1 MSKFLENILQSIRTI
16 AGTTD
21 EKILKLENLL
31 AMTPHKERRARG
43 KIETLL
49 EEFRGLRDGGVRY
62 RIWIGRKP
70 DKPSMTI
77 LSTRSLRGNPVVKI
91 NETLYRVCRI
101 KRFDAYIKI
110 LQPISCTTI
119 EEKGV
124 DENGDKKKDN

>member
-91 NETLYRVCRI
+91 NETFSVVWCLTSVRKNKVLSRTI
-101 KRFDAYIKI
+101 KRGRI
-110 LQPISCTTI
+110 
-119 EEKGV
+119 
-124 DENGDKKKDN
+124 